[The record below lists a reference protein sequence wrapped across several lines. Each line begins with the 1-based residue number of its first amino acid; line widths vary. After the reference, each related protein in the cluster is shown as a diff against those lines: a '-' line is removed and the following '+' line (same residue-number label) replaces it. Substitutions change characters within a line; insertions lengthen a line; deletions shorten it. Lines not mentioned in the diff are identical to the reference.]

1 MERVRKAVIPAAGM
15 GTRFLPATK
24 AIPKEMLPI
33 VDKPTIQYVVEEAVQ
48 SGFEDIIFVTGQGK
62 NEIEDHF
69 DYDYRLEH
77 RLKEQGKEDLVRI
90 VRNISEMITVSSI
103 RQKKPLGL
111 GHAVQV
117 AEAFTGDEPF
127 GVFLGDD
134 IVVHKIPCMKQLLR
148 VHESYHASVVAVQE
162 VPWESVSRYGLVAVE
177 PVDSKDHRL
186 FRIRDL
192 VEKPPREKAPSN
204 LAIIGRYILTPGVF
218 QALKKTTPGAGGE
231 IQLTDGLRGLMEE
244 EAVYAC
250 RFEGTRYDAGNK
262 LEYLIAT
269 VEFALQREDLQGE
282 FRDYLRSLKL

>member
-77 RLKEQGKEDLVRI
+77 RLKEQGKEDLLRI
-90 VRNISEMITVSSI
+90 VRNISEMIAVSSI

-111 GHAVQV
+111 GHAVQIT
-117 AEAFTGDEPF
+117 EAFTGDEPF

-134 IVVHKIPCMKQLLR
+134 IVVHKVPCMKQLLTVYDR
-148 VHESYHASVVAVQE
+148 YQASVVAVEE
-162 VPWESVSRYGLVAVE
+162 VPWESVSRFGLVAVE
-177 PVDSKDHRL
+177 PVESKDPRL
-186 FRIRDL
+186 LRIRDM
-192 VEKPPREKAPSN
+192 VEKPPREEAPSN
-204 LAIIGRYILTPGVF
+204 LAIIGRYILMPGVF

-231 IQLTDGLRGLMEE
+231 IQLTDGLRGLMELE
-244 EAVYAC
+244 PVYAY
-250 RFEGTRYDAGNK
+250 RFEGTRYDVGNK

-269 VEFALQREDLQGE
+269 VEFALRREDLQEE